1 MQHTINW
8 FDLPATDMARA
19 MQFYQTITGRPLRRE
34 AFGAPGEEM
43 AVFEAPDAQGVTG
56 ALVYS
61 PHTKPAAQGTLI
73 YLNAGSSM
81 QACLDRVKAA
91 GGSIVIGK
99 TALPQD
105 IGYIAHIID
114 REGNKVGLHSEVTA
128 P

>member
-61 PHTKPAAQGTLI
+61 PHAKPATQGTLI

-114 REGNKVGLHSEVTA
+114 SEGNKVGLHSEVTA

>member
-8 FDLPATDMARA
+8 FDLPVADMARA

-43 AVFEAPDAQGVTG
+43 AMFEAPDAQGVTG

-61 PHTKPAAQGTLI
+61 PNAKPAVKGTLI

-105 IGYIAHIID
+105 MGYFAHIID
-114 REGNKVGLHSEVTA
+114 SEGNKVGLHSEVTA